1 MHSRAFLVLLLFI
14 ILSTLLALVLSIF
27 LFNISTGGCREEVV
41 IAVYFYVW
49 YDRGLGSRHWNDSCV
64 NVVVDKPIFGYYSS
78 IDYEI
83 IEKQIKLIKEANI
96 DVLFIS
102 WWGPGSYEDEVA
114 KRVFEIIRKYGIR
127 ASIMIEPYL
136 GLDPSLYNESFW
148 IKILKYISR
157 NYIQPY
163 NDVYFKL
170 EGKPLILAFNPI
182 GQLYNPE
189 KDFNAYTF
197 RIVGNGIDEGG
208 YQDWDLWP
216 DYLVNVSTVNLKIRR
231 DGYVAISPRF
241 DSHYMYVLG
250 CRKQDLRFSVLGEKY
265 VDQWR
270 YIVKNRC
277 LIRIIA
283 IYSWNEYHERSAIE
297 PHFDV
302 SIPNPSYFYEITKNY
317 ISKVKHF
324 EQD

>member
-1 MHSRAFLVLLLFI
+1 VLKKG
-14 ILSTLLALVLSIF
+14 ILNL
-27 LFNISTGGCREEVV
+27 EVV

-49 YDRGLGSRHWNDSCV
+49 YGRGLGSRHWNDSCV
-64 NVVVDKPIFGYYSS
+64 NVVVDKPIWGYYSS

-216 DYLVNVSTVNLKIRR
+216 DYLVNV
-231 DGYVAISPRF
+231 
-241 DSHYMYVLG
+241 
-250 CRKQDLRFSVLGEKY
+250 KY